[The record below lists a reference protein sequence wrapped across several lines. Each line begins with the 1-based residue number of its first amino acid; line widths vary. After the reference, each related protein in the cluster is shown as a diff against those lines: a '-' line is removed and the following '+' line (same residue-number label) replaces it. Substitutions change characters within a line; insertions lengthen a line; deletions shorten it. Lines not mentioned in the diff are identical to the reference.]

1 MRECLAMARKLSDLL
16 GMEVYV
22 DVSIDRET
30 KSCEFIIE
38 IPGEYV
44 SVCDDD
50 TECYNEMFHMVAGIE
65 LYKKIKEGK

>member
-16 GMEVYV
+16 GVEVYV

-38 IPGEYV
+38 ILDEYI
-44 SVCDDD
+44 SVCADD
-50 TECYNEMFHMVAGIE
+50 TECYNELFHMVAGIE